1 MTNSPWKM
9 DLREMQLSKCHL
21 DEITTRMRYCVRN
34 AKRVGAIKRRE
45 AWYGRAVAAQLEGEK
60 LLIRLLSL

>member
-1 MTNSPWKM
+1 MPLGRWTFAK
-9 DLREMQLSKCHL
+9 LSSRSCHL

-45 AWYGRAVAAQLEGEK
+45 AWYERAVAAQVEGEK
-60 LLIRLLSL
+60 LLIRLLRL